1 MRALRKNM
9 QKMWYSLYERDQ
21 KSYKRDK
28 NGEIQYV
35 MIDGDR
41 VPLENT
47 ERKIGYSKPVE
58 FWANIAGN
66 SGEAQASAFG
76 VSVGDYDATLYFP
89 KGKFPIDENSLI
101 WYDNEPDLNREVD
114 PDTAD
119 FTVARKP
126 VCLDEA
132 VFLLKRVIK

>member
-9 QKMWYSLYERDQ
+9 QRMWYSLYVKDAP
-21 KSYKRDK
+21 SYKRDRD
-28 NGEIQYV
+28 GGIIYM
-35 MIDGDR
+35 MIDGDK
-41 VPLENT
+41 VPVESN
-47 ERKIGYSKPVE
+47 EKKVGYEKPVE

-66 SGEAQASAFG
+66 RGEAQATSFG
-76 VSVGDYDATLYFP
+76 VSVGEYDATLYFP
-89 KGKFPIDENSLI
+89 KGKFPIDEHSLI
-101 WYDNEPDLNREVD
+101 WYDNPPDLDAEVD

-119 FTVARKP
+119 FTVVRKP

>member
-9 QKMWYSLYERDQ
+9 QKMWYSLYESDKQ
-21 KSYKRDK
+21 SYKRDK
-28 NGEIQYV
+28 DGEIVYV
-35 MIDGDR
+35 TIDGDA
-41 VPLENT
+41 VPVENA
-47 ERKIGYSKPVE
+47 ERKVGYSKPIE

-66 SGEAQASAFG
+66 RGEAQAAAFG

-89 KGKFPIDENSLI
+89 KGKFPIDEHSLI
-101 WYDNEPDLNREVD
+101 WYDHEPDLNAEVT

-126 VCLDEA
+126 ICLDEA
-132 VFLLKRVIK
+132 VFLLKRVIR

>member
-1 MRALRKNM
+1 M
-9 QKMWYSLYERDQ
+9 QRMWYALYVKDTL
-21 KSYKRDK
+21 SYKRDRD
-28 NGEIQYV
+28 GGIIYM
-35 MIDGDR
+35 MIDGDK
-41 VPLENT
+41 VPVESN
-47 ERKIGYSKPVE
+47 EKKVGYQKPVE

-66 SGEAQASAFG
+66 RGEAQATAFG

-89 KGKFPIDENSLI
+89 KGKFPIDENTLI
-101 WYDNEPDLNREVD
+101 WYDHEPDLDAEVD

-119 FTVARKP
+119 FTVVRKP